1 MTKSLNP
8 RVLAAGAVGNALE
21 WYDFAIYA
29 YFAPVIANQFFP
41 SDDPLNSIL
50 ATFGVLAAGYVMRP
64 LGGILIGHVGDRA
77 GRRVALTLSIAL
89 MAIPTSL
96 IAILPNFMAIGIAAP
111 IILTLLRLAQG
122 LSVGGEYMGS
132 VVFIAER
139 APRRR
144 RGLAASIC
152 STSGTVGILLASAV
166 AAFLENT
173 MTDQAFNAW
182 GWRLPFAAG
191 LLLGVVGF
199 LLRRHID
206 EVGKVIGG
214 THEPL
219 RLPILIVLRHHLRT
233 VVQVFGIASMISCAF
248 YMMFVYLTTY
258 LTEVVGTARTVVL
271 DINTGAMVVLV
282 IVTPLF
288 ALLSDRV
295 GRKPVMI
302 GSALGILILSYPLFL
317 MLHSGVP
324 EWEIVGDVCF
334 TVLIGATL
342 GPMPAVMAELFP
354 REVRYSAAAFSY
366 NLPVAIFGGTAPL
379 VATFLIAETGN
390 DYSPAYYLMVL
401 AAFGLVAMLTTPE
414 TNDLE
419 LDR

>member
-1 MTKSLNP
+1 MSKPLNP

-29 YFAPVIANQFFP
+29 YFAPVIASQFFP

-64 LGGILIGHVGDRA
+64 LGGILIGHIGDRA
-77 GRRVALTLSIAL
+77 GRKVALTLSIAL

-96 IAILPNFMAIGIAAP
+96 IAILPNFAAIGIAAP

-139 APRRR
+139 SPRRR
-144 RGLAASIC
+144 RGVAASIC

-166 AAFLENT
+166 AALLENA
-173 MTDQAFNAW
+173 MAEDAFNEW
-182 GWRLPFAAG
+182 GWRVPFAAG
-191 LLLGVVGF
+191 LLLGILGF

-206 EVGKVIGG
+206 EVGKVVGG
-214 THEPL
+214 PHEPP
-219 RLPILIVLRHHLRT
+219 RLPIVIVVRHHTRT
-233 VVQVFGIASMISCAF
+233 VAQVFGLASMISCAF
-248 YMMFVYLTTY
+248 YLMFVYLTTY
-258 LTEVVGTARTVVL
+258 LTDVVGTARTVAL

-288 ALLSDRV
+288 ALLSDKI
-295 GRKPVMI
+295 GRKPVMV
-302 GSALGILILSYPLFL
+302 GSALGILVLSYPLFL

-324 EWEIVGDVCF
+324 AWEIAGDICF
-334 TVLIGATL
+334 TLLIGASL
-342 GPMPAVMAELFP
+342 GPMPAVLAELFP

-379 VATFLIAETGN
+379 VATYLIAETGN

-401 AAFGLVAMLTTPE
+401 AAFGLVALLSMPE
-414 TNDLE
+414 TKDLE
-419 LDR
+419 LD